1 MTHDDLQA
9 EETIDATA
17 LDALSNDALWEIVR
31 SELGAGDL
39 TRLVWLLEEN
49 ADNALTASERAE
61 LAARSRA
68 AERLRQRRANAAAVL
83 RQRGCNAPPV
93 DEL

>member
-1 MTHDDLQA
+1 MTRNDLKA
-9 EETIDATA
+9 EGAFNPAA
-17 LDALSNDALWEIVR
+17 LDALSDDALWEIVHR
-31 SELGAGDL
+31 QLSAGNV

-68 AERLRQRRANAAAVL
+68 AELLRLRRAYAATVL
-83 RQRGCNAPPV
+83 RQRGYSLPPV
-93 DEL
+93 DDV

>member
-1 MTHDDLQA
+1 MTHNDRND
-9 EETIDATA
+9 DATADLAA
-17 LDALSNDALWEIVR
+17 LDALSDDALWSIVR
-31 SELGAGDL
+31 SQLSAGDV

-61 LAARSRA
+61 LAARSRD
-68 AERLRQRRANAAAVL
+68 AEHWRQRRVRAAEVL
-83 RQRGCNAPPV
+83 RQRGCSVPSV

>member
-1 MTHDDLQA
+1 MTHDYLKAEDAFDLA
-9 EETIDATA
+9 A
-17 LDALSNDALWEIVR
+17 LDALSNDALWEVVH
-31 SELGAGDL
+31 SQLSAGDV

-68 AERLRQRRANAAAVL
+68 AALLRQRRVYAATVL
-83 RQRGCNAPPV
+83 RQRGCRVPPV
-93 DEL
+93 DEA